1 MRKKKASGIGKDG
14 KRNGWKREGKK
25 KLRHNMR
32 DRQTSVL
39 PEVCLG
45 FFYKRNNCQI

>member
-1 MRKKKASGIGKDG
+1 MRKKKASGIGKNG
-14 KRNGWKREGKK
+14 NGWKREGKK

-45 FFYKRNNCQI
+45 FFYKRNNRQI